1 VRTIG
6 LTGGIG
12 SGKSVVARLLAD
24 LGARVIDADRIGHD
38 IYRPGSAGW
47 SRVVE
52 AFGEEIV
59 ARDGTIDRKK
69 LGARVFADPQAL
81 RRLNAI
87 VHPLMAGEIGAR
99 IAALRADGVR
109 APVVV
114 EAAVLLEARWD
125 ELVDEVWLVVA
136 TPELVVARLT
146 ADRGLTAEEVKRRIG
161 SQILDDERIA
171 RSDRVIRNTGSL
183 DDLRLAVERTWR
195 EAGLASPD

>member
-1 VRTIG
+1 MRTIG